1 MLLKHQNGALLI
13 IFLTPFA
20 CDNEAIKQNQS
31 QNKNGVSEMKRSHY
45 LLGIGIK
52 F

>member
-31 QNKNGVSEMKRSHY
+31 QNKNGGQKNEKHRNDRTQP
-45 LLGIGIK
+45 
-52 F
+52 